1 MSSVRLKQ
9 YQRSWP
15 EVNRLTRI
23 FTTSSTNPQPFLMR
37 RSLFI
42 LAILLTQTGFSQSKL
57 PVIQATSS
65 RVAIRDGEF
74 LDKNAWSLSPK
85 IRPDVFTADRTRSTK
100 WVTFYTDIDSIRV
113 KVKPGSTFDF
123 VVLLNGK
130 DSCFTRIA
138 SAIPSERNVP
148 SPERT
153 HDTIPFVLTSYNA
166 IHVRSI
172 LNDRDTVSLHFDV
185 GAFDFRLTRE
195 AILKRTKLMAGQ
207 PDAMAG
213 KATPDFA
220 KREKIVKL
228 QMGKSIWIN
237 PAVAVTGQTAHE
249 MDGRFGWNLFEG
261 KSVEIDYDKGLLI
274 IHSQLPKH
282 LSGYVKSPLTFIR
295 SFVCMDGTLNIS
307 NKPYKGKFL
316 FDTGADKAMI
326 LDSAWVA
333 NQHVPA
339 DLPLIKKSVVTDP
352 RGVKYETRVVRMPGL
367 TVNGFALTTIPAT
380 LLGSKRPLD
389 FEINYFGN
397 DLLKRFNT
405 ILDFRNDHIYLK
417 PNGLINLP
425 YRENS

>member
-1 MSSVRLKQ
+1 MKYIHLVITLLLAHSV
-9 YQRSWP
+9 
-15 EVNRLTRI
+15 
-23 FTTSSTNPQPFLMR
+23 F
-37 RSLFI
+37 
-42 LAILLTQTGFSQSKL
+42 GQSKW
-57 PVIQATSS
+57 PVIKAISS
-65 RVAIRDGEF
+65 RVAIRDGAF

-85 IRPDVFTADRTRSTK
+85 IRPDVFTADRTRQSK

-113 KVKPGSTFDF
+113 RVKPGSTFDF

-138 SAIPSERNVP
+138 SAIPAERNAP
-148 SPERT
+148 GAKHT

-195 AILKRTKLMAGQ
+195 AILKRTKLMASQ
-207 PDAMAG
+207 PDAVAG
-213 KATPDFA
+213 KATPDFT
-220 KREKIVKL
+220 KREKVVKL
-228 QMGKSIWIN
+228 QMGKLVWGN
-237 PAVAVTGQTAHE
+237 PSLSVTTQTAHE

-274 IHSQLPKH
+274 IHSQLPKN
-282 LSGYVKSPLTFIR
+282 LTGYVKSPLTFIR
-295 SFVCMDGTLNIS
+295 SFVCMDGTLTIA

-316 FDTGADKAMI
+316 FDTGADKVMI
-326 LDSAWVA
+326 LDSTWVA
-333 NQHVPA
+333 TQHIPA
-339 DLPLIKKSVVTDP
+339 NLPLIKKSAVTDP
-352 RGVKYETRVVRMPGL
+352 RGVKYETRVVRMPGV
-367 TVNGFALTTIPAT
+367 TINGFALSAIPAT

-405 ILDFRNDHIYLK
+405 ILDFRNDYIYLK
-417 PNGLINLP
+417 PNSLINLP